1 MAEGLASLHR
11 AKIVHRDLKPA
22 NILLFARGE
31 ALEVKIMDFG
41 VSRLVDD
48 PLEEPRGEGRAL
60 PRRAAVTSELTES
73 GMIRPGLRPAT
84 VMSAKRTRSAAGPS
98 ASRIRSRFG
107 PGTATSAGCPADSA
121 DSRNGTVPAR

>member
-1 MAEGLASLHR
+1 MVAAR
-11 AKIVHRDLKPA
+11 PA
-22 NILLFARGE
+22 NAALISASCWAAAAYSCGVRSAQIGSPMMCGWVPGCSARN
-31 ALEVKIMDFG
+31 AC
-41 VSRLVDD
+41 S
-48 PLEEPRGEGRAL
+48 
-60 PRRAAVTSELTES
+60 TH